1 MIRQERYSG
10 SCSRTRSTWARSVD
24 EKDCKAGFEDGILT
38 IEVPKQP
45 AHQEPA
51 KRLITIA

>member
-1 MIRQERYSG
+1 VGE
-10 SCSRTRSTWARSVD
+10 SVD

-45 AHQEPA
+45 EHQEPA
-51 KRLITIA
+51 KRMITIA